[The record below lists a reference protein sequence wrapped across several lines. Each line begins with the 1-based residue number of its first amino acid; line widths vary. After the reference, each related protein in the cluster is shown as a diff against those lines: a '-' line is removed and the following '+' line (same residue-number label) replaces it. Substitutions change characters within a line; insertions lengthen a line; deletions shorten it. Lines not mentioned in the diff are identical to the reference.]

1 MCGIAGF
8 VGNKSNKELFLNNA
22 LKQLENR
29 GPDGHGVVNF
39 GWAGLAHTRL
49 ALVDLGEG
57 GQQPRSSEKVS
68 IAFNGEIYNW
78 RELRKEL
85 EIQGIHFNSDSDT
98 EVLLKCIINFGLSTT
113 LAKLRGIF
121 AFAIVEEESKKV
133 TLVRD
138 RFGTKPLYYYFTSK
152 CLTFGSEI
160 SALEAEMKISSPSLE
175 EYLTFQNMT
184 GSNTLFENIHLLE
197 PGTFLEFNL
206 DSSSPKISRWAD
218 VTQLPENTNTYREN
232 LEILGGLFTN
242 AIKRNLNA
250 DVPVGTFLSGGIDS
264 GLIAIF
270 SSLQAK
276 NLNTYTIGFE
286 TENLD
291 PDLISLNELPAAK
304 ALANHLNVVNYNQT
318 LSQNEMWKSLEE
330 VAFSLEEPRV
340 GQSYPNYYASK
351 LASKKNKAVMAGTGG
366 DEFFGGY
373 PWRYG
378 AALGGLETK
387 QNQLDY
393 LVNFW
398 HRLLPT
404 EELSLILGMNS
415 KEHKNRIQ
423 LKIRDTLEK
432 NSTIEDRYTIRD
444 LMYFDM
450 KVFLHGLLI
459 VEDKLSMRHGLEVR
473 VPFLDEDLVNFS
485 LTLPEDQLIRKIKG
499 VEQVLEGKILLRDLM
514 AKKQVGLNKG
524 VKKGFS
530 GPDAAWFRNKKKVME
545 IIGPDARIWESLD
558 RRSTQ
563 DILEYHFNG
572 QRNLRL
578 LVWSLIQLEYTFRK
592 QIG

>member
-1 MCGIAGF
+1 
-8 VGNKSNKELFLNNA
+8 
-22 LKQLENR
+22 
-29 GPDGHGVVNF
+29 
-39 GWAGLAHTRL
+39 
-49 ALVDLGEG
+49 
-57 GQQPRSSEKVS
+57 
-68 IAFNGEIYNW
+68 
-78 RELRKEL
+78 
-85 EIQGIHFNSDSDT
+85 
-98 EVLLKCIINFGLSTT
+98 
-113 LAKLRGIF
+113 
-121 AFAIVEEESKKV
+121 
-133 TLVRD
+133 
-138 RFGTKPLYYYFTSK
+138 
-152 CLTFGSEI
+152 
-160 SALEAEMKISSPSLE
+160 
-175 EYLTFQNMT
+175 
-184 GSNTLFENIHLLE
+184 
-197 PGTFLEFNL
+197 
-206 DSSSPKISRWAD
+206 
-218 VTQLPENTNTYREN
+218 
-232 LEILGGLFTN
+232 
-242 AIKRNLNA
+242 
-250 DVPVGTFLSGGIDS
+250 
-264 GLIAIF
+264 
-270 SSLQAK
+270 
-276 NLNTYTIGFE
+276 
-286 TENLD
+286 
-291 PDLISLNELPAAK
+291 
-304 ALANHLNVVNYNQT
+304 
-318 LSQNEMWKSLEE
+318 
-330 VAFSLEEPRV
+330 
-340 GQSYPNYYASK
+340 
-351 LASKKNKAVMAGTGG
+351 
-366 DEFFGGY
+366 
-373 PWRYG
+373 
-378 AALGGLETK
+378 
-387 QNQLDY
+387 
-393 LVNFW
+393 
-398 HRLLPT
+398 
-404 EELSLILGMNS
+404 MNS